1 MHEECTCASILRALL
16 ILQAANYD
24 RWRSAAM
31 ELDAFE
37 GNDDWKDDP
46 TSTLYDHQLLR
57 ARLKELKEA
66 TKSGDPFRMIFL
78 LRTSLTRSL
87 GNMGDLNLYRHS
99 HIGTK
104 TLIEDY
110 IAAACD
116 ALDALLASL
125 GWSCRSSD
133 HRYFL
138 DELLLARQ
146 AFGRS
151 ALLLSGGGTFGM
163 AHSGVVKCLWES
175 QLLPRIISGSSAGSI
190 VSAVLCVKTD
200 VELPATLTEF
210 CAGDMEVF
218 ERGEESSFLRRAA
231 RLAKHG
237 GIFDIENLQRVMRG
251 LLGDLTFQE
260 AYNRTRRILNISVS
274 SSSIHELPR
283 LLNYITAPN
292 VIIWSAVAASCS
304 VPLVYTPTKIL
315 AKNAKTGAE
324 EDWNQTPQRW
334 IDGSVEGDLPTT
346 RLAEMFNVNHSIV
359 SQVNPH
365 VVPFLLHEMTGR
377 GEVDDEAGIAGSGWF
392 RTLGTLARDEVIHR
406 MQVLAEMGIFPSYIT
421 KFRSVLSQKYSGDI
435 TIIPAIAYSQFP
447 QVLRNPTPEFMMSA
461 MHSGE
466 CATWPKLSRIK
477 NHCAI
482 ELALDNAI
490 QRLRTS
496 IAFSPSQVDLRMLSL
511 ETSYGGEMR
520 RGHYARSR
528 NKTRSWCDY
537 ALASGIVLPMASLQ
551 QKRASRKRPAASLHE
566 AMPPTD
572 SESDDEEAYLTL
584 AMRRGRAIKVDPL
597 DFYDSSESNVRS
609 YSPSSEPGSPDF
621 PPQTTARL
629 PPSNKPL
636 FPHTSQPSTP
646 YTQGG
651 YIVATGGNKSSRPS
665 AAALAGSQLA
675 LTMSMPQPDVPNPTG
690 EPQNRKGVHSPT
702 SIPRYGRKLLDIGGM
717 SRTFLRKKKRK
728 TDGA

>member
-1 MHEECTCASILRALL
+1 M
-16 ILQAANYD
+16 
-24 RWRSAAM
+24 
-31 ELDAFE
+31 
-37 GNDDWKDDP
+37 
-46 TSTLYDHQLLR
+46 
-57 ARLKELKEA
+57 
-66 TKSGDPFRMIFL
+66 SGDPFRIIFL

-125 GWSCRSSD
+125 GWSSRSTD

-146 AFGRS
+146 SFGRS

-175 QLLPRIISGSSAGSI
+175 DLLPRIISGSSAGSI

-200 VELPATLTEF
+200 AELPATLSEF

-218 ERGEESSFLRRAA
+218 ERGEESFLRRAA

-304 VPLVYTPTKIL
+304 VPLVYTSTKIL
-315 AKNAKTGAE
+315 AKNPKTGAE
-324 EDWNQTPQRW
+324 EDWNPTPQRW

-365 VVPFLLHEMTGR
+365 VVPFLLHEMTDYGA
-377 GEVDDEAGIAGSGWF
+377 DDEAAGSGWF
-392 RTLGTLARDEVIHR
+392 QTLGTLARDEVLHR
-406 MQVLAEMGIFPSYIT
+406 MQMLAEIGIFPSYIT

-435 TIIPAIAYSQFP
+435 TIIPAISYSHFP

-482 ELALDNAI
+482 ELALDNAV
-490 QRLRTS
+490 QKLRTS

-511 ETSYGGEMR
+511 ETSNGGETR
-520 RGHYARSR
+520 RAHYTRSR
-528 NKTRSWCDY
+528 HKTRSWCDSR
-537 ALASGIVLPMASLQ
+537 LASNHVLPMAGLQ
-551 QKRASRKRPAASLHE
+551 QNRARKRPTASLHE
-566 AMPPTD
+566 GRPELD
-572 SESDDEEAYLTL
+572 SESDGEGTYLTL
-584 AMRRGRAIKVDPL
+584 AMRRGQVAKACPVDNI
-597 DFYDSSESNVRS
+597 FDSSESNVRS
-609 YSPSSEPGSPDF
+609 YSPSSEPVSPDF
-621 PPQTTARL
+621 PQDPTML
-629 PPSNKPL
+629 L
-636 FPHTSQPSTP
+636 FPYTSQPATP
-646 YTQGG
+646 YGQG
-651 YIVATGGNKSSRPS
+651 YVVATAGGKPTRPS
-665 AAALAGSQLA
+665 ALGSQLA
-675 LTMSMPQPDVPNPTG
+675 LTMSTPLPDILSESNNAG
-690 EPQNRKGVHSPT
+690 EADKKGPHGLT
-702 SIPRYGRKLLDIGGM
+702 SIPKYGRKLLDIGGTRSM
-717 SRTFLRKKKRK
+717 FLRKKKQR
-728 TDGA
+728 T